1 VENRSNTAST
11 VTVEFDLSWSPES
24 GKVKPGTVCNSV
36 HSVNEVRTEG
46 RGMMELEMH
55 GGNVAELVP
64 EVIAEVT
71 DSNEWPERITQGK
84 AKKGKQTS
92 SQARVSQLLDILG
105 EIDAKRVK
113 LDTERDELKKQ
124 LASAVANL

>member
-1 VENRSNTAST
+1 
-11 VTVEFDLSWSPES
+11 
-24 GKVKPGTVCNSV
+24 
-36 HSVNEVRTEG
+36 
-46 RGMMELEMH
+46 MELETH
-55 GGNVAELVP
+55 GGNGAEIVP

-71 DSNEWPERITQGK
+71 DSTEWPERATQGK
-84 AKKGKQTS
+84 AKKGKLTS
-92 SQARVSQLLDILG
+92 SQAKVSQLLDILG